1 MSNSK
6 TVKLLTLLIISFNAH
21 SQHKID
27 SLKNV
32 LAIATDTARAI
43 TLNNLAF
50 ELIYTNP
57 QESEKLAL
65 EAIKYSEDIN
75 YYKGVA
81 KAYHVLGVSYDIRG
95 NYVLA
100 SGSFQSGI
108 NVLSMHESVKADRGI
123 HASLLNG
130 LGLAYYHQS
139 RYSEALTCF
148 FQSIKLLESSKDNP
162 RLGNLHNNIGLVYHD
177 LREYDKALEYYNRG
191 FEYAKSA
198 SNNNLAG
205 RSANNMGLIFSEKK
219 DYKSAI
225 KFYELSLEYKK
236 NNGDENG
243 ISATYLNLGTVYKH
257 LGDYGKAL
265 NYLNLSLEI
274 KIKVNDKLGILNV
287 GDAKADI
294 LIRQKKFKE
303 AELQLKENLK
313 MVDSLETREPKT
325 LVFERYYD
333 LYKNQG
339 KYKEALEW
347 YVRKAQLQDSLFN
360 AEKNMQV
367 LEIET
372 KYETEKKEQT
382 IKLLESEKR
391 MQLIW
396 RYYLLIAI
404 FLIGLIYFLQRSRT
418 KKAKEL
424 LHIQKKYNTQLK
436 ETDLLKSR
444 FFANISHEFRTPL
457 TLILAPIEDKLKSS
471 ILPISDKND
480 LRMVKRNANRLLD
493 LVNQLLDLSKLE
505 ANKMELQFMEGNLD
519 EFLRVFVASFNSMA
533 EHKKIVF
540 SKNIATPIHTVLF
553 DADKLE
559 KIISN
564 ILFNAF
570 KFTPEGGLVTLSIY
584 TSPDENE
591 LHIKIADTG
600 IGISKEDQPHVFSPF
615 YQSKHT
621 FDDGQLGTGLG
632 LSLVNELVKLHHGQI
647 ELLSQVN
654 NGTTI
659 SITLP
664 IKHQSNQVS
673 ERDTNIR

>member
-6 TVKLLTLLIISFNAH
+6 IVKLLTLLIISFSAH

-43 TLNNLAF
+43 TLNNVAF
-50 ELIYTNP
+50 ELIYTSP

-65 EAIKYSEDIN
+65 EAIKYSEGIN

-81 KAYHVLGVSYDIRG
+81 KAYHVLGVSHDIRG
-95 NYVLA
+95 NYIDA
-100 SGSFQSGI
+100 AASFQSGI
-108 NVLSMHESVKADRGI
+108 NIISTNEAAKIDVGT

-139 RYSEALTCF
+139 KYSEALTYF
-148 FQSIKLLESSKDNP
+148 FQAIKLLESSRDNL

-177 LREYDKALEYYNRG
+177 LREYDKALEYYSKG
-191 FEYAKSA
+191 FEYAKGA
-198 SNNNLAG
+198 STNNLTG
-205 RSANNMGLIFSEKK
+205 RSANNIGLIFSERQ

-225 KFYELSLEYKK
+225 KFYELAIEYKK
-236 NNGDENG
+236 NVSDENG
-243 ISATYLNLGTVYKH
+243 ISAAYLNLGIAYTR
-257 LGDYGKAL
+257 LGNYEKAL
-265 NYLNLSLEI
+265 NYLNLSENI
-274 KIKVNDKLGILNV
+274 KIRVNDKLGILNV
-287 GDAKADI
+287 GDAKADV
-294 LIRQKKFKE
+294 LIRQNKFKE
-303 AELQLKENLK
+303 AEALLYKNLEK
-313 MVDSLETREPKT
+313 VNGLDTREPKT
-325 LVFERYYD
+325 MVFDRFYD
-333 LYKNQG
+333 LYKSQSR
-339 KYKEALEW
+339 YKEALEW
-347 YVRKAQLQDSLFN
+347 YVLKTQLGDSLFS

-396 RYYLLIAI
+396 RYYMLIGI

-424 LHIQKKYNTQLK
+424 LLVQKKYNTQLK

-471 ILPISDKND
+471 TLPVSDKND
-480 LRMVKRNANRLLD
+480 LRVVKRNANRLLD

-505 ANKMELQFMEGNLD
+505 ANKMELQFKEGNLD
-519 EFLRVFVASFNSMA
+519 EFLRIFVASFNSMA
-533 EHKKIVF
+533 EHKKIAF
-540 SKNIATPIHTVLF
+540 SKNIATPIHPVLF

-570 KFTPEGGLVTLSIY
+570 KFTPEGGSVALSIY

-591 LHIKIADTG
+591 LHINITDTG
-600 IGISKEDQPHVFSPF
+600 IGISEEDQQHIFSPF

-632 LSLVNELVKLHHGQI
+632 LSLVKELVKLYQGQI
-647 ELLSQVN
+647 ELHSQVN

-664 IKHQSNQVS
+664 IKRAGKAMGVLVVG
-673 ERDTNIR
+673 